1 MTELPNLNFFG
12 PSGWRCPQCGRIYS
26 PSTIM
31 CYYCNNQQTYV
42 SGHTTGTPIKEYVQN
57 WNDYLNNHTTNP
69 ISKTEQEY
77 RTDCGQTVT
86 IKDGMPQVTITAN
99 DCNTASS
106 ITSEWNKLISQ
117 TTNIFDYPDVDKIL
131 NPTNII
137 DNKDMFQVH
146 FDKTVTYEV

>member
-42 SGHTTGTPIKEYVQN
+42 TDHTTGTPIKEYVQN
-57 WNDYLNNHTTNP
+57 WNDYLNISSAPTIGSDQTTTNKDEIP
-69 ISKTEQEY
+69 K
-77 RTDCGQTVT
+77 VT
-86 IKDGMPQVTITAN
+86 IAAN
-99 DCNTASS
+99 NCNTAS
-106 ITSEWNKLISQ
+106 IDSEWNKYLNHAI
-117 TTNIFDYPDVDKIL
+117 NIFDYPDVDKIL
-131 NPTNII
+131 NPTNTI

-146 FDKTVTYEV
+146 FDKTITYEV

>member
-42 SGHTTGTPIKEYVQN
+42 TDHTTGTPIKEYVQN
-57 WNDYLNNHTTNP
+57 WNDYLNISTSKQEDKKSETT
-69 ISKTEQEY
+69 
-77 RTDCGQTVT
+77 
-86 IKDGMPQVTITAN
+86 
-99 DCNTASS
+99 SS
-106 ITSEWNKLISQ
+106 TTFDWNKYLNHAI
-117 TTNIFDYPDVDKIL
+117 NIFDYPNVDQIL

-137 DNKDMFQVH
+137 NDKDTFQVH
-146 FDKTVTYEV
+146 FDKMITYEV

>member
-42 SGHTTGTPIKEYVQN
+42 TDHTTGTPLKEYIQN
-57 WNDYLNNHTTNP
+57 WNDYLNHYTASP
-69 ISKTEQEY
+69 VSKTEQEY
-77 RTDCGQTVT
+77 RTDSGQAT
-86 IKDGMPQVTITAN
+86 INKDEIPKVTITAN
-99 DCNTASS
+99 NCNTAS
-106 ITSEWNKLISQ
+106 IDSEWNKLISQ
-117 TTNIFDYPDVDKIL
+117 AINIFDYPNVDQIL

-137 DNKDMFQVH
+137 DNKDTFQVH
-146 FDKTVTYEV
+146 FDKTITYEV